1 MKSDDSVAVIHSKV
15 SQKLGRLGSVDG
27 GSQYGDIASE
37 ALQLVPDVRD
47 QNPLQTARDRRRLRL
62 ELSRIPLTSDDKR
75 RLKDVSAID
84 RPGL

>member
-1 MKSDDSVAVIHSKV
+1 M
-15 SQKLGRLGSVDG
+15 LGRLGSVDG

-62 ELSRIPLTSDDKR
+62 ELSRIQVPLTSDDKR